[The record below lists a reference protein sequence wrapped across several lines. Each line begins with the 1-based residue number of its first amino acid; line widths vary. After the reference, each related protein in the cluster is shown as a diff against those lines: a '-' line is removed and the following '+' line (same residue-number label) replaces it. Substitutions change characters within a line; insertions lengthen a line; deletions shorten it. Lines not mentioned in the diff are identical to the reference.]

1 MRLWFYAAFIQ
12 IEFAWSLWSFHW
24 NYTIKYSFIC
34 SDILLLSGSF
44 EYVRKFWVYSV
55 RFWVINLKL
64 LCETLKNE
72 KWKILAWYPKKMWW
86 YCQQNPKC
94 SNWCWTNFQIQVALH
109 YSIFKF
115 SRSHFFLPIGIKIQ
129 QSRVF
134 QMVVRGGG
142 VGIPEIYWGDY
153 FTRWRDPKED
163 WFWWFKPFSKL
174 KKLSVNA
181 EHQLKSKLSW
191 PVCSKSITKNGAGT
205 MTTAKNT
212 VFIGL

>member
-142 VGIPEIYWGDY
+142 WGFQKFTGGIILPDDGIPRRTD
-153 FTRWRDPKED
+153 FDD
-163 WFWWFKPFSKL
+163 LNLFQS
-174 KKLSVNA
+174 
-181 EHQLKSKLSW
+181 
-191 PVCSKSITKNGAGT
+191 
-205 MTTAKNT
+205 
-212 VFIGL
+212 